1 MKLDFDFDRKRE
13 FEVTE
18 GKHVRFRLRDI
29 AVEPGKKVSLRK
41 DFDPDFT
48 GDFKDKSDAL
58 ERLGDNT
65 ARVAELQEILY
76 AQDMYSILMIFQAM
90 DAAGKDG
97 AIRHV
102 MSGVNPQGCHVTSF
116 KAPSAE
122 ELDHDFLWW
131 LVCGRSHH

>member
-1 MKLDFDFDRKRE
+1 MKLDFDFDKKRE

-48 GDFKDKSDAL
+48 GGFKDKSDAL

-76 AQDMYSILMIFQAM
+76 AQDTIL
-90 DAAGKDG
+90 
-97 AIRHV
+97 H
-102 MSGVNPQGCHVTSF
+102 P
-116 KAPSAE
+116 
-122 ELDHDFLWW
+122 HDLPGNG
-131 LVCGRSHH
+131 CGRQGRCHSPCDVGSEPAGLSCHKLQGAFC